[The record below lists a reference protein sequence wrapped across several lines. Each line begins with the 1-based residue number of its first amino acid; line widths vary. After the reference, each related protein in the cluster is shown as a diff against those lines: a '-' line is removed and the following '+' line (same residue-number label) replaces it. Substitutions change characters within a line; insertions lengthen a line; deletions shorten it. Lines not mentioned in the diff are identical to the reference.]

1 VSQIYLFRRILPFRS
16 TQLKP
21 LLAAL
26 VAIGPAWWLRQEQ
39 EELWLRMLMPTVSYF
54 ATYIVTLVMLGLEE
68 EDRMLLGR
76 LTRRWRRA

>member
-1 VSQIYLFRRILPFRS
+1 M
-16 TQLKP
+16 
-21 LLAAL
+21 
-26 VAIGPAWWLRQEQ
+26 
-39 EELWLRMLMPTVSYF
+39 RMLVPTVSYF